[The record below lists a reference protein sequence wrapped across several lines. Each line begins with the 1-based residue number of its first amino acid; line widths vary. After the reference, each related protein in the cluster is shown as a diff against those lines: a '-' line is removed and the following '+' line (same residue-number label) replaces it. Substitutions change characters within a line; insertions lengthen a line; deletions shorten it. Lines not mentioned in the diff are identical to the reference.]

1 MGAVLLIAAGI
12 PTSYREFIVLG
23 AVALGAVVLAL
34 VLPRCASQLTL
45 HRVLSRPMVQRG
57 DQLSLRLRI
66 TPAHSLPPT
75 RFIDR
80 ARRTRRGH
88 RGTVDRTRGDTC
100 DQLPGHDDLAWV
112 FRVG

>member
-1 MGAVLLIAAGI
+1 MKRWRLTPAGVALSMGAVLLIAAGI

-34 VLPRCASQLTL
+34 VLPRGASQLTL

-66 TPAHSLPPT
+66 TPERNDS
-75 RFIDR
+75 RIDN
-80 ARRTRRGH
+80 
-88 RGTVDRTRGDTC
+88 
-100 DQLPGHDDLAWV
+100 L
-112 FRVG
+112 